1 MRIALTFS
9 LFLTCMSASW
19 AQAQAP
25 VQPAAGQDEKSV
37 PAAGGKTA
45 RPEKRIENIHIE
57 DKGARIDEVREGG
70 ETKSITVQPKGGMPE
85 YKIEP
90 SDGTR
95 RPSTGDRDSSS
106 GSRVWKILGF

>member
-1 MRIALTFS
+1 
-9 LFLTCMSASW
+9 MSASW
-19 AQAQAP
+19 AQAQSP
-25 VQPAAGQDEKSV
+25 VQPSAGQDAKSA
-37 PAAGGKTA
+37 PAGGGKTTV

-57 DKGARIDEVREGG
+57 DKGASIDELREGG

-90 SDGTR
+90 SDGTHS
-95 RPSTGDRDSSS
+95 PSTGDRDSSS